1 MDYLKQT
8 KKERNKQTKNKKQ
21 KTPKNKNK
29 KPPTTGFLTFWI
41 L

>member
-29 KPPTTGFLTFWI
+29 KTPTTGFLTFWI